1 MGTSALVEARHDL
14 DEVAGPEREQQK
26 WSCTFAVRERDHE
39 KCVPYS
45 LSLGITSM
53 KLQGTCLLSN

>member
-53 KLQGTCLLSN
+53 TDA